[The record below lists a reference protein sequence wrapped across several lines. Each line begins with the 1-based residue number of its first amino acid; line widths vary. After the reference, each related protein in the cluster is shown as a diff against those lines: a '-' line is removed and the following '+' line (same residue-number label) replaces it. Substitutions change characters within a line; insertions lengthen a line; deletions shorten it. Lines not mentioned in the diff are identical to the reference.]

1 MPTLNFLGRREEI
14 WSKNSRRIFRYWRF
28 RLWLFWQNYIHENV
42 GIHEG
47 PKPSLYYFR
56 PSKEIENE
64 QKAVRDAIDR
74 LIERSQK
81 NSSIGQYAAKKT
93 NSKQGDRKMEE
104 AERNAQD
111 QEWTD
116 QEEKRRAE
124 S

>member
-1 MPTLNFLGRREEI
+1 MV
-14 WSKNSRRIFRYWRF
+14 KNSRRVFRYWRF
-28 RLWLFWQNYIHENV
+28 RLWLFWQDYIHENV

-47 PKPSLYYFR
+47 QKPSLYYFR

-64 QKAVRDAIDR
+64 QRAVRDAIDR

-93 NSKQGDRKMEE
+93 NSDHGDQKMEE
-104 AERNAQD
+104 AKRNAQD

>member
-1 MPTLNFLGRREEI
+1 M
-14 WSKNSRRIFRYWRF
+14 
-28 RLWLFWQNYIHENV
+28 
-42 GIHEG
+42 
-47 PKPSLYYFR
+47 
-56 PSKEIENE
+56 
-64 QKAVRDAIDR
+64 RDAIDR

-93 NSKQGDRKMEE
+93 NSDHGDQKMEE
-104 AERNAQD
+104 AKRNAQD